1 MAGAMIGHNTLV
13 VLLGCAALGLA
24 AGVVGGLALLRGR
37 ALLADALGHAALPG
51 VVGAALLLATL
62 GGEARALG
70 PLLLGGAC
78 SALLGLWALRRLTA
92 SGRIRQDA
100 GIAVVL
106 SSFYALGAV
115 GLSVAQAIPGAAR
128 AGLSHFILGQA
139 ATLTAADTA
148 LAGALALGCVAL
160 VAVLFQPL
168 RALCFDE
175 AHARALGLPVAR
187 LDALLLGLILAVT
200 LAGLPAVGLI
210 LVVALLVVPA
220 AAARLLSAR
229 LGPMLALGGGFGAFA
244 GVAGALLSQRLPELP
259 TGAAV
264 VLAGLAVFS
273 LALAWGRR

>member
-1 MAGAMIGHNTLV
+1 MMIGHNTLV

-51 VVGAALLLATL
+51 VVGAALLLAAL
-62 GGEARALG
+62 GAEARALG

-115 GLSVAQAIPGAAR
+115 GLSVAQAMPGAAR

-139 ATLTAADTA
+139 ATLTAADAA

-160 VAVLFQPL
+160 VAALFQPL

-229 LGPMLALGGGFGAFA
+229 LGPMLALAGGFGALA

-264 VLAGLAVFS
+264 VLAGLAVFA
-273 LALAWGRR
+273 LALAWNRR

>member
-1 MAGAMIGHNTLV
+1 MMIGHNTLV

-24 AGVVGGLALLRGR
+24 AGVVGALALLRGR

-51 VVGAALLLATL
+51 VVGAALLLAAL

-70 PLLLGGAC
+70 PLLLGGAL

-92 SGRIRQDA
+92 SGRIRPDA

-115 GLSVAQAIPGAAR
+115 GLSAAQAIPGAAR

-139 ATLTAADTA
+139 ATLTTADA
-148 LAGALALGCVAL
+148 LLAGALALGCVAT
-160 VAVLFQPL
+160 VAALFQPL

-175 AHARALGLPVAR
+175 AHARALGLPVRR
-187 LDALLLGLILAVT
+187 LDALLLGLILLVT

-220 AAARLLSAR
+220 ATARLLTAR
-229 LGPMLALGGGFGAFA
+229 LAPMLALGGLIGALA
-244 GVAGALLSQRLPELP
+244 GTAGALLSERVPELP

-264 VLAGLAVFS
+264 VLAALGCFA
-273 LALAWGRR
+273 LALGLRRR

>member
-1 MAGAMIGHNTLV
+1 MIGHNTLV

-51 VVGAALLLATL
+51 VVGAALLLAAL
-62 GGEARALG
+62 GLEARALG
-70 PLLLGGAC
+70 PLLLGGAL
-78 SALLGLWALRRLTA
+78 SALLGLWALWRLTA
-92 SGRIRQDA
+92 SGRIRADA

-115 GLSVAQAIPGAAR
+115 GLSAAQAIPGAAQ

-139 ATLTAADTA
+139 ATLTTADA
-148 LAGALALGCVAL
+148 LLAGALALGCVGV
-160 VAVLFQPL
+160 VAALFQPL

-175 AHARALGLPVAR
+175 AHAQALGLPVRR
-187 LDALLLGLILAVT
+187 LDALLLALILLVT

-220 AAARLLSAR
+220 AAARLLTAR
-229 LGPMLALGGGFGAFA
+229 LGPMLALAGGLGALA
-244 GVAGALLSQRLPELP
+244 GVSGALLSVRLPELP

-264 VLAGLAVFS
+264 VLAGLLFFA
-273 LALAWGRR
+273 LALGARRR